1 MKPSMAK
8 FTPVERTAYEDSL
21 KYCRD
26 LKNSLDTSFEEG
38 KTEGVEIGLEIGLE
52 KGQQI
57 GLEIGM
63 EQGQQIG
70 LEIGKR
76 EKAVE
81 IAQKCLSKGMD
92 IAEAADLS
100 GLGVEEIAAISQILK
115 TNSS

>member
-8 FTPVERTAYEDSL
+8 FTPVERTAHEDSL

-57 GLEIGM
+57 GLEK
-63 EQGQQIG
+63 GQQIG

-76 EKAVE
+76 EKAIE